1 VEEGKCALTMQ
12 LAWPGGQP
20 FLNHRYTKRA
30 QIGYDEWLYWPQA
43 IEFQTP
49 FFPRIG
55 LARELPGGSP
65 E

>member
-1 VEEGKCALTMQ
+1 MGVEEAKRVV
-12 LAWPGGQP
+12 GGQP
-20 FLNHRYTKRA
+20 FLNRPATEQAR
-30 QIGYDEWLYWPQA
+30 IGGCRWLYWPQA